1 MQTLLNKIDH
11 FGEFLDKIRRGAL
24 TIFRRLKIKRSTLKL
39 PTQHAAFE
47 TTALQNAK
55 FGMFRAIFRHTQK

>member
-24 TIFRRLKIKRSTLKL
+24 TIFRRLKIKRRTRKL

-47 TTALQNAK
+47 TTALRNAK
-55 FGMFRAIFRHTQK
+55 FGMFRAIFRHTKK

>member
-1 MQTLLNKIDH
+1 MSTLLNKIDH
-11 FGEFLDKIRRGAL
+11 FCAFLDKIRRGVL

-47 TTALQNAK
+47 TTALQNDK
-55 FGMFRAIFRHTQK
+55 SGMFRAIFRHTQK